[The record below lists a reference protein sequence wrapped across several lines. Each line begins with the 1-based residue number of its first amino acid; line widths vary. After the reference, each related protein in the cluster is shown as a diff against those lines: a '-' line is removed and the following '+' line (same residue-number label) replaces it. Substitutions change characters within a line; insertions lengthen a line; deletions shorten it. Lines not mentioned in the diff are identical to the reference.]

1 MATHQKAH
9 IKNKGPKD
17 LVFRDE
23 KLGEEYAEIINSV
36 GDARFECKIIHNNLI
51 TIAKL
56 AGRLIKGPHKQR
68 IVKGD
73 YVLLSLDGSTSGKD
87 KYFIMHKY
95 SPEDKK
101 KLAKHGEFA
110 VAKSAEDESK
120 TNVIFE
126 DEIDTSA
133 KITTE
138 VEIDE
143 AFIDDI

>member
-9 IKNKGPKD
+9 IKNRGPKD
-17 LVFRDE
+17 LVYRDE
-23 KLGEEYAEIINSV
+23 KLGEQYAEIINSV
-36 GDARFECKIIHNNLI
+36 GEARFECKIITTNVN

-68 IVKGD
+68 IIKGD
-73 YVLLSLDGSTSGKD
+73 MVLLSIDSSTSGKD

-95 SPEDKK
+95 SAEDKK

-110 VAKSAEDESK
+110 TVKSVEDESK
-120 TNVIFE
+120 TTVIFE

-143 AFIDDI
+143 DFIDDI